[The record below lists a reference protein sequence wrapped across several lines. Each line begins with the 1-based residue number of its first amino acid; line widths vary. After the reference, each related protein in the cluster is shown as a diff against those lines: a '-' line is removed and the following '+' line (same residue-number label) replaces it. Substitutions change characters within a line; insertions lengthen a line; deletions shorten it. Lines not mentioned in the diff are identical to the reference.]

1 MAFRR
6 QRLSQRRKAVGFT
19 QESLAERL
27 GVERS
32 TIVRWEA
39 GDTQPLPSIRPS
51 LASALQVSLDQL
63 VELLTKTED
72 AVTTRSPSAD
82 TEVMAPVLLPE
93 VRSQLQPGE
102 AELHG
107 AIRPQEAEDVETLRR
122 TLRSADVDPEYF
134 DAMLLVCGVSAVPLV
149 TQLLSDEHGG
159 SVAVHSD
166 HQAASV
172 APDITLAGPATDT
185 IQVGDIDTTTSTDL
199 RLDTLVPATVAVAG
213 VGGSDVPDPTPIEAS
228 ASPPLT
234 TEQPHWAK
242 SRRFTR
248 FAAAGVL
255 VLAGAAASV
264 PLVSSHQASIPP
276 AAAGTTAPAAPELAI
291 RAPGQGS
298 SQDLPGVVPPAPVAG
313 PGEPADGLAPP
324 AVAAPPTTK
333 VANGSRPTSRSKSPA
348 AATPPPP
355 RTPEIPAEAQAWSQ
369 RAALL
374 AGNQRNARLH
384 PQFPSRP

>member
-39 GDTQPLPSIRPS
+39 GDTEPLPSIRPS

-63 VELLTKTED
+63 VELLSKTED
-72 AVTTRSPSAD
+72 GVTTRSPSPD

-102 AELHG
+102 AELEG
-107 AIRPQEAEDVETLRR
+107 PIRPQGAEDVETLRR

-159 SVAVHSD
+159 SVAIHTD

-185 IQVGDIDTTTSTDL
+185 IQVDDVDTTSTDL

-213 VGGSDVPDPTPIEAS
+213 VGGSDVPAPIEAP

-234 TEQPHWAK
+234 IEQPRWAR
-242 SRRFTR
+242 SRRLTR

-264 PLVSSHQASIPP
+264 PLVSSHRASIPP
-276 AAAGTTAPAAPELAI
+276 AAASTITPAAPEAAI
-291 RAPGQGS
+291 PAPDPGN
-298 SQDLPGVVPPAPVAG
+298 SQDLPGAVPPAPVTG
-313 PGEPADGLAPP
+313 SGEPTDGLAPP
-324 AVAAPPTTK
+324 AAAAPPTTK
-333 VANGSRPTSRSKSPA
+333 ATKGSRPASRSKPPA

-369 RAALL
+369 RAAFV
-374 AGNQRNARLH
+374 AGDQRNTRLH